1 MAFHTTI
8 KESKMSVS
16 TIKDTTAQIL
26 LLGDSLT
33 QLGFEGWSTS
43 LANVY
48 QRRADVINR
57 GCSGY
62 NTKNFL
68 EYIPLPACNN
78 VCLVTIFFGANDASL
93 LNENP
98 RQHVPIGDYSRN
110 LKILINSVNDTY
122 NSPRILL
129 INPPP
134 LDHKQ
139 RIEFQKKRYG
149 ALATGRLE
157 RTTENTGLY
166 AQACLNVGVE
176 LNIPCIDLF
185 NIMVQIPNYGEFLND
200 GLHFSLKGHEFVAQ
214 QVLDAI
220 KANFPEISITPC
232 PVTGQYN
239 NSSSVCPG
247 LKSLGPYHDEIDP
260 A

>member
-1 MAFHTTI
+1 
-8 KESKMSVS
+8 MSAP
-16 TIKDTTAQIL
+16 ILEDTTAQIL

-33 QLGFEGWSTS
+33 QLGFEGWSAI

-48 QRRADVINR
+48 QRRADVISR

-68 EYIPLPACNN
+68 EYIPLPSCSN

-93 LNENP
+93 PNENP
-98 RQHVPIGDYSRN
+98 RQHIPIDDYSRN
-110 LKILINSVNDTY
+110 LKVLVQRVQEKY

-134 LDHKQ
+134 LDHEQ
-139 RIEFQKKRYG
+139 RILYQKKRYG
-149 ALATGRLE
+149 PLATGRLE
-157 RTTENTGLY
+157 RTTENTALY
-166 AQACLNVGVE
+166 AQACVNVGVE
-176 LNIPCIDLF
+176 LNIPCLDLF
-185 NIMVQIPNYGEFLND
+185 HIMVQKPNYGEFLND
-200 GLHFSLKGHEFVAQ
+200 GLHFSTMGHEFVAQ

-220 KANFPEISITPC
+220 QTKYPEIAVTPC
-232 PVTGQYN
+232 PLTDQYN
-239 NSSSVCPG
+239 NSSSKCPE